1 MSNETDN
8 KDNATKSI
16 MDMTL
21 GELIGGSMNIGALME
36 QANVSLQTKDNMLK
50 LELATPNEIIT
61 IERRNPLTTST
72 DITNNRQQRTRRNS
86 SSIDELKPQVNELR
100 LDDLSQKN
108 VAVKLDISQ
117 SLVSRIERKMKES
130 GEWKYS
136 KDTPQSATPSTQT
149 STATTTTTQVQTT
162 EQ

>member
-1 MSNETDN
+1 MSNEADN
-8 KDNATKSI
+8 KDNATKGI
-16 MDMTL
+16 MEMTL
-21 GELIGGSMNIGALME
+21 GELIGSSMNIGALME
-36 QANVSLQTKDNMLK
+36 QANVSLQKKDNMLK

-100 LDDLSQKN
+100 LDDMSQKD

-117 SLVSRIERKMKES
+117 SLVSRIERNMKAN

-136 KDTPQSATPSTQT
+136 KNTPQSATPSTQT
-149 STATTTTTQVQTT
+149 STATTQVQTT